1 MAKIMLLA
9 TSGINGVPY
18 DVSSW
23 LTQYASQGHEFI
35 TGDGKT
41 TDGHFH
47 KELAKLGLTDKS
59 TIYCMD
65 KPKSNVYELK
75 VRSFGTSYNESDKQ
89 VGIFDNN
96 TQEQMLIID
105 GVDKEMDIPYNREW
119 YEFRDRQ
126 MVRDCDMAIILLGT
140 DSKAVN
146 TVIRMMNILGKPCYT
161 FQL

>member
-9 TSGINGVPY
+9 TSGVSGVPCE
-18 DVSSW
+18 VSAW
-23 LTQYASQGHEFI
+23 LSAYASQGHEFI

-41 TDGHFH
+41 TDGNFH
-47 KELAKLGLTDKS
+47 KELAKLGLVDKS

-65 KPKSNVYELK
+65 SPKSNLYDLK
-75 VRSFGTSYNESDKQ
+75 VRSFITSYNETSKQVEISDK
-89 VGIFDNN
+89 DTN
-96 TQEQMLIID
+96 EQMIVID
-105 GVDKEMDIPYNREW
+105 GVEKDLDIPYNREW

-126 MVRDCDMAIILLGT
+126 MVRDCDMAIILMGT
-140 DSKAVN
+140 DSKSVN

>member
-9 TSGINGVPY
+9 TSGVNGVP
-18 DVSSW
+18 SEISNW
-23 LTQYASQGHEFI
+23 LTTYASQGHEFI

-41 TDGHFH
+41 TDGNFH
-47 KELAKLGLTDKS
+47 KELAKLGLIDKS

-75 VRSFGTSYNESDKQ
+75 VRSFTTSYNEETKQ
-89 VGIFDNN
+89 VIINDSNS
-96 TQEQMLIID
+96 TEEMLVIE
-105 GVDKEMDIPYNREW
+105 GVEKEMDIPYNRDW

-126 MVRDCDMAIILLGT
+126 MVRDCDIGIIIMGT

>member
-9 TSGINGVPY
+9 TSGVNGVPCEI
-18 DVSSW
+18 SGW
-23 LTQYASQGHEFI
+23 LSTYASQGHEFI

-47 KELAKLGLTDKS
+47 KELAKLGLIDKS

-65 KPKSNVYELK
+65 NPKSNLYELK
-75 VRSFGTSYNESDKQ
+75 VRSFNTAYNNETKQ
-89 VGIFDNN
+89 VEIYDKDTN
-96 TQEQMLIID
+96 EQMLIIENIE
-105 GVDKEMDIPYNREW
+105 KEMDIPFNREW

-126 MVRDCDMAIILLGT
+126 MVRDCDMAIILMAT
-140 DSKAVN
+140 DSKSVN
-146 TVIRMMNILGKPCYT
+146 TVIRMMNIMGKPCYT